1 MLEVEAGGEVRKGGG
16 GTTSSDRLRRPP
28 SPKWEGKR
36 ETILTAFEAA
46 EIIRVA
52 FGKEGWR
59 WKARGRYT
67 AAQVVAALWVAQR
80 ESGNEVLGEL
90 IRWAGR
96 ML

>member
-1 MLEVEAGGEVRKGGG
+1 MKR
-16 GTTSSDRLRRPP
+16 DRN
-28 SPKWEGKR
+28 

-59 WKARGRYT
+59 WKVRSRYT

-80 ESGNEVLGEL
+80 ESGSERLGEL

>member
-1 MLEVEAGGEVRKGGG
+1 MRKWNGE
-16 GTTSSDRLRRPP
+16 TTSSDRLRRPP
-28 SPKWEGKR
+28 SPASALAPGEGKR

-59 WKARGRYT
+59 WKVRGRYT

-80 ESGNEVLGEL
+80 ESGKERLGEL

>member
-1 MLEVEAGGEVRKGGG
+1 MKR
-16 GTTSSDRLRRPP
+16 DRN
-28 SPKWEGKR
+28 

-59 WKARGRYT
+59 WKVRGRYT

-80 ESGNEVLGEL
+80 ESGKERLGDL